1 MKSYM
6 TTVALALA
14 LAGCQ
19 SAGNASNTGAPAP
32 ADAAPAA
39 AAPVA
44 YKAPRLP
51 GTDKPDMNG
60 VWQVLNPANYNIE
73 AHPASGAMQ
82 LRAGPYGPVPAAEV
96 VALGA
101 VGAVPAGIGIVL
113 DEAGKPGG
121 KVPYKAEAVAQRD
134 ANKADWINLDPEVK
148 CYLPGVPRANYMG
161 LPFQIFQSD
170 KAMFFAYEY
179 AGAVRN
185 VYLED
190 PGEAPVDSWMGQS
203 YGKWEG
209 DTFVVEV
216 TGLLP
221 DTWLD
226 RSGNF
231 HGQGVG
237 SKVTER
243 WTRVSD
249 GVMRYEATIENDEI
263 YTRPWK
269 IAFNL
274 YKRVGDDAQL
284 QQFKC
289 VEFVEE
295 MMYGHLRKNPLE
307 GPALER
313 ARREARERG
322 QNPNSIKP
330 WEPK

>member
-1 MKSYM
+1 MKYIVSAIA
-6 TTVALALA
+6 VAIALG
-14 LAGCQ
+14 GCQ
-19 SAGNASNTGAPAP
+19 TAGTPATGGASAASTAW
-32 ADAAPAA
+32 
-39 AAPVA
+39 V
-44 YKAPRLP
+44 APRLP
-51 GTDKPDMNG
+51 GTDKPDLNG
-60 VWQVLNPANYNIE
+60 VWKVMNTANFNIE
-73 AHPASGAMQ
+73 AHPASSALQM
-82 LRAGPYGPVPAAEV
+82 RAGPYGPVPAASV

-101 VGAVPAGIGIVL
+101 VGAVPAGVGIVL
-113 DEAGKPGG
+113 TQDGKIGG
-121 KVPYKAEAVAQRD
+121 EIPYTAEAKALRD
-134 ANKADWINLDPEVK
+134 ENRADWINRDPEVK
-148 CYLPGVPRANYMG
+148 CYLPGIPRANYMNM
-161 LPFQIFQSD
+161 PFQIFQSD
-170 KAMFFAYEY
+170 SAVFFAYEY

-216 TGLLP
+216 TGLLS

-226 RSGNF
+226 RAGNH
-231 HGQGVG
+231 HGTTT
-237 SKVTER
+237 KVTER
-243 WTRVSD
+243 WTRT
-249 GVMRYEATIENDEI
+249 GENTMRYEATIEDPET

-274 YKRVGDDAQL
+274 YKGVGEDAQL

-313 ARREARERG
+313 ARKEAEERG
-322 QNPNSIKP
+322 EKPDSIKAWTP
-330 WEPK
+330 PAPK